1 MSALYLTGRRWAST
15 FDNLEGLNAQVRA
28 ASARHGVYIFENEAG
43 HALYV
48 GCSHGEL
55 ASRIR
60 EHRGRV
66 LLQACCAQVHAL
78 ESTCPAV
85 DEVRLIAALLPML
98 NRETRT
104 CPEDCPRPRVSELLD

>member
-1 MSALYLTGRRWAST
+1 MSALYLTGRRWTTSFA
-15 FDNLEGLNAQVRA
+15 DLDGLHVKVRDA
-28 ASARHGVYIFENEAG
+28 KAKHGVYVFADAAE

-48 GCSHGEL
+48 GCSHGKL
-55 ASRIR
+55 ASRIMEHAGR
-60 EHRGRV
+60 E
-66 LLQACCAQVHAL
+66 LLRSFCTHVHAL

-104 CPEDCPRPRVSELLD
+104 CPDGEHRPRVSSIID